1 MNGLLFVL
9 LSLLVSCTQMQE
21 NYRARVCHYD
31 GAFEEG
37 TNDAQAGHV
46 MRGESI
52 AQNCPDK
59 VKADVRKG
67 YREGYTTARANT
79 NPGVVINN
87 NIKDG
92 RYRRN
97 TQSKM
102 CIESFGKKVCG
113 YGCIESYGKAKC
125 ARHPGNN
132 CLDEYGK
139 IVCGSNC
146 REEYGKVLC
155 EWRE

>member
-1 MNGLLFVL
+1 MKLPFLLIFFL
-9 LSLLVSCTQMQE
+9 FSCTQMKE

-37 TNDAQAGHV
+37 NNDAQAGHK
-46 MRGESI
+46 MRGEYV
-52 AQNCPDK
+52 ADKCPDR
-59 VKADVRKG
+59 VKADVRRG
-67 YREGYTTARANT
+67 YREGYTTARTNSNT
-79 NPGVVINN
+79 GVVVHKNE
-87 NIKDG
+87 KESH
-92 RYRRN
+92 YRRN
-97 TQSKM
+97 TNNKM
-102 CIESFGKKVCG
+102 CIENFGKKVCG

-146 REEYGKVLC
+146 KEESGRVLC